1 MLTIRGTMHT
11 PHDRKGMALG
21 IVLIAI
27 AVISIMIVG
36 AYFANIQEY
45 RLGANGLT
53 QARAMSAAEYGH
65 GATYQ
70 RWDRAWK
77 LALIEERNPQWRDLS
92 DELAM

>member
-1 MLTIRGTMHT
+1 MTLTIRGTMDT
-11 PHDRKGMALG
+11 PRNRKGMALG

-45 RLGANGLT
+45 RLGTNTLT

-65 GATYQ
+65 GA
-70 RWDRAWK
+70 A
-77 LALIEERNPQWRDLS
+77 
-92 DELAM
+92 